1 MLGMQATDLLSALTN
16 NAGQT
21 PLYTWPFSLELL
33 SGKKIPVKELLS
45 QNTSSD
51 LFLSLCRTYSFTALL
66 AMPYNLTM
74 FGFYNFTFAYK
85 FFLSLY
91 IHPFN

>member
-1 MLGMQATDLLSALTN
+1 MRTRGHCHHCVHSLSPLDHSLMLGMQATDLLSALTN

-21 PLYTWPFSLELL
+21 PLYTWLFSLELL

-51 LFLSLCRTYSFTALL
+51 LFLSL
-66 AMPYNLTM
+66 
-74 FGFYNFTFAYK
+74 
-85 FFLSLY
+85 
-91 IHPFN
+91 IHLQHC